1 MLVSGQGRLDPLA
14 DQLGSFHFREWGEI
28 FVLCCELLIGHVL
41 GRSLTHDVVLVVV
54 SHLEHSVFTLGKN
67 EAVGLA
73 IHRLRPQSGSN
84 KEQIFVLEL
93 LVEASWEVEQL
104 QLDASVLLWAN
115 TFVFLPRAVVVSHWL
130 AILHAVDGV
139 SFPELDL
146 LSFVEMMELPADEGV
161 IVRIALSRDEGASPV
176 CMQAEPGEHSLAERW
191 EVVEPVVWVLE
202 EGDLFVWDAGLPQ
215 DLELGARWGFVV
227 RVLLLVFFEFC
238 WRGLV
243 AGCCIVGDLSPESDS
258 GG

>member
-1 MLVSGQGRLDPLA
+1 MHELIRSHGCLNLKANQFLTLD
-14 DQLGSFHFREWGEI
+14 
-28 FVLCCELLIGHVL
+28 VL
-41 GRSLTHDVVLVVV
+41 
-54 SHLEHSVFTLGKN
+54 
-67 EAVGLA
+67 EAG
-73 IHRLRPQSGSN
+73 
-84 KEQIFVLEL
+84 VLEL
-93 LVEASWEVEQL
+93 NFGHLLVSKVSCSSLSNDEKLIIFHLKDAIVALRQHKTVCLSVHCFRAERTSHKEHVAIAKFLQTFWELEHL
-104 QLDASVLLWAN
+104 DLDASVLLWAN
-115 TFVFLPRAVVVSHWL
+115 AFVFLPRTVVVSHWL

-146 LSFVEMMELPADEGV
+146 LSFVEMVELPADEGV